1 MTLTI
6 ELAPELEARLRQVAS
21 RESQDPTAFLNSFV
35 QTAIKEKLQS
45 ESASDNGHTGTR
57 LPPQPSPLSDEEH
70 ERLLD
75 ELAAIGDDIP
85 PTDESIT
92 YSREDIY
99 FDHD

>member
-6 ELAPELEARLRQVAS
+6 ELAPALEAQLRQVAS

-35 QTAIKEKLQS
+35 QTAVAEKLQS
-45 ESASDNGHTGTR
+45 EQTHSNGHGMT
-57 LPPQPSPLSDEEH
+57 LPLPKATSLSAEEE

-75 ELAAIGDDIP
+75 ELAALGDDIP

-92 YSREDIY
+92 YSRADVY